1 MTRLFVIQQMAEG
14 LQPPA
19 SCQGVQDRGTRNL
32 MVSCMTSVEGHMLKC
47 SGRRTAQVVSFNTLC
62 HWQTVTFCWEEAIVY
77 WYQFISAGHGPSSST
92 HGHSTDGARKPLA
105 GTSASGRQPLRA
117 VHSLSLPTNIT
128 SLGSSG
134 KEIRFYNRDDP
145 YYEFTNFYR
154 APIQAD
160 GHTWPTTEHYFQAQ
174 KFVGTPY
181 VGVIR
186 KLTSAREAFQLAR
199 DPKVSRWRR
208 SDWDGVKDD
217 VMLKA
222 LRLKFMQHD
231 KLQRKLLETGDKT
244 LIEHTTNDSYW
255 GDGGDGSGRN
265 MLGKLLMQVRG
276 DLRAKYGNSALVKAP
291 RSSMFDSSH
300 STYHR
305 FLPAKDDSAV
315 PSSAPTTHLSSRK
328 RSASYSNL
336 AGVGLSEG
344 HSRSRPPLSE
354 LGCSEHWKMSRT
366 LGSGFTT
373 SHPANYQSQKSDP
386 KKTKSTSTSSKY
398 FSSPPTTSQYHPSFL
413 KKLSPPS
420 SSNPSQHH
428 SGSAK
433 PSTSPPS
440 STVSNY
446 YPSFPTS
453 LPSNVSRTVRAVA
466 SPMLSRKQYS
476 HTRPLPPDPSPSS
489 SSSASTD
496 RRRTNQSSVG
506 YDIITGRRRHW
517 CWLSAVW

>member
-1 MTRLFVIQQMAEG
+1 MKFVYSLLII
-14 LQPPA
+14 
-19 SCQGVQDRGTRNL
+19 SCQ
-32 MVSCMTSVEGHMLKC
+32 
-47 SGRRTAQVVSFNTLC
+47 
-62 HWQTVTFCWEEAIVY
+62 
-77 WYQFISAGHGPSSST
+77 FITAGHGPSSST
-92 HGHSTDGARKPLA
+92 YAHSTDGARKPLA

-117 VHSLSLPTNIT
+117 VHSLSLPTNMS

-217 VMLKA
+217 IMLKA

-231 KLQRKLLETGDKT
+231 KLRRKLLETADKT
-244 LIEHTTNDSYW
+244 LIEHTSNDSYW

-276 DLRAKYGNSALVKAP
+276 DLRAKDRNSALVKAP
-291 RSSMFDSSH
+291 RISMFDSSP
-300 STYHR
+300 TAYHR
-305 FLPAKDDSAV
+305 FLSAKDDSAV
-315 PSSAPTTHLSSRK
+315 PSAAPTTHLSPRK

-344 HSRSRPPLSE
+344 HSLSRPPPSE
-354 LGCSEHWKMSRT
+354 LDYSERWKTSHT
-366 LGSGFTT
+366 LAGFTT
-373 SHPANYQSQKSDP
+373 SHPANYQSQKSDL
-386 KKTKSTSTSSKY
+386 KKTKFTSASSKHHP
-398 FSSPPTTSQYHPSFL
+398 SPPTTSQYHPSFL
-413 KKLSPPS
+413 KTPLSPPS
-420 SSNPSQHH
+420 SSNPSRHL

-440 STVSNY
+440 TVSKY
-446 YPSFPTS
+446 HPSFPTS
-453 LPSNVSRTVRAVA
+453 LPSNVSRAVRAVA

-476 HTRPLPPDPSPSS
+476 PTRPLPPNPSPSS
-489 SSSASTD
+489 LSSVSTD

-506 YDIITGRRRHW
+506 YDIITGRRRH
-517 CWLSAVW
+517 

>member
-1 MTRLFVIQQMAEG
+1 
-14 LQPPA
+14 
-19 SCQGVQDRGTRNL
+19 
-32 MVSCMTSVEGHMLKC
+32 
-47 SGRRTAQVVSFNTLC
+47 
-62 HWQTVTFCWEEAIVY
+62 
-77 WYQFISAGHGPSSST
+77 
-92 HGHSTDGARKPLA
+92 
-105 GTSASGRQPLRA
+105 
-117 VHSLSLPTNIT
+117 LSLPTNIS

-181 VGVIR
+181 VGTIR
-186 KLTSAREAFQLAR
+186 KLASAREAFQLAR

-208 SDWDGVKDD
+208 SDWDSVKDD

-231 KLQRKLLETGDKT
+231 MLQRKLLGTGDKT
-244 LIEHTTNDSYW
+244 LIEHTSNDSYW

-265 MLGKLLMQVRG
+265 MLGKLLMKVRG
-276 DLRAKYGNSALVKAP
+276 DLRAKYGDSALVTAP
-291 RSSMFDSSH
+291 RSSMFDSSR
-300 STYHR
+300 STYHH
-305 FLPAKDDSAV
+305 FLPAKDDSAI
-315 PSSAPTTHLSSRK
+315 PSAAPTTHLSPRK

-336 AGVGLSEG
+336 ASLGLSEG
-344 HSRSRPPLSE
+344 HSLSRPPLSE
-354 LGCSEHWKMSRT
+354 LGYSEHRKTNHT

-373 SHPANYQSQKSDP
+373 SP
-386 KKTKSTSTSSKY
+386 KKTKSTSASSKY
-398 FSSPPTTSQYHPSFL
+398 LPSPPTTSQYHPSFL
-413 KKLSPPS
+413 KTPLSPPS
-420 SSNPSQHH
+420 SSNLSQHH

-433 PSTSPPS
+433 ASMSPPS
-440 STVSNY
+440 SSTASKY
-446 YPSFPTS
+446 YPSFPNS

-489 SSSASTD
+489 SASASTD
-496 RRRTNQSSVG
+496 KRRTNRSSVE
-506 YDIITGRRRHW
+506 YDIITGRRRH
-517 CWLSAVW
+517 